1 MKRMWIMLSFSML
14 FVHRIEGAFVSTSW
28 KMSRGRS
35 PSECLFKSSSV
46 NFNSAKLR
54 SDVFGDIATR
64 ADTNLLLAIRY

>member
-1 MKRMWIMLSFSML
+1 
-14 FVHRIEGAFVSTSW
+14 
-28 KMSRGRS
+28 
-35 PSECLFKSSSV
+35 LFKSSSV